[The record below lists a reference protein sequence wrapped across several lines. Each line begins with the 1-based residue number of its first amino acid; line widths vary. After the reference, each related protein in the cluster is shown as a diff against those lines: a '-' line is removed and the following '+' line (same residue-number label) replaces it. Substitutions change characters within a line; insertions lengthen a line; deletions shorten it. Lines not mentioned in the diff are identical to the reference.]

1 MGTVL
6 AVAIGGALGSIMRYL
21 LSKYVQK
28 LAGLEF
34 PIGTLFVNILGA
46 FLIGIAFSYL
56 VEKLA
61 IHPIARALLI
71 TGFLGGFTTFSTFSY
86 ESFSLL
92 SEAEYL
98 KFFLYIFI
106 TNGVGILGTFL
117 GFNLGR
123 LL

>member
-1 MGTVL
+1 MGTVI
-6 AVAIGGALGSIMRYL
+6 AVAIGGAVGSVLRYL

-28 LAGLEF
+28 LVGLEF
-34 PIGTLFVNILGA
+34 PVGTLFVNLLGA

-61 IHPIARALLI
+61 LHPLARALLI

-92 SEAEYL
+92 TEGEYL

-106 TNGVGILGTFL
+106 TNGAGILGTFI

>member
-1 MGTVL
+1 MGTVI
-6 AVAIGGALGSIMRYL
+6 AVAIGGAVGSVLRYL

-34 PIGTLFVNILGA
+34 PVGTLFVNLLGA

-61 IHPIARALLI
+61 IHPFTRALLI

-86 ESFSLL
+86 ESYSLL
-92 SEAEYL
+92 AEGEYL
-98 KFFLYIFI
+98 RFLLYIFI
-106 TNGVGILGTFL
+106 TNGAGILGTFL

>member
-6 AVAIGGALGSIMRYL
+6 AIAVGGAAGSVLRFL
-21 LSKYVQK
+21 LSKYIQK
-28 LAGLEF
+28 IAGLDF
-34 PIGTLFVNILGA
+34 PVGTLFVNLVGS

-61 IHPIARALLI
+61 IHPLMRALLI

-86 ESFSLL
+86 ESYSLL
-92 SEAEYL
+92 AEGEYL
-98 KFFLYIFI
+98 KFFLYVFL
-106 TNGVGILGTFL
+106 TNGIGILGTFL